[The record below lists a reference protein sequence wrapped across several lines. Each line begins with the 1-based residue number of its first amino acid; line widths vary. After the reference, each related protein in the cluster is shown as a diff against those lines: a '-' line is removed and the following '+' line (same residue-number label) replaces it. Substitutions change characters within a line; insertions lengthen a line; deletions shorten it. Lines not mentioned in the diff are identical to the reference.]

1 MSSHTS
7 GSKGREDSEK
17 VSTGMLLNRIAST
30 EQRYVARE
38 LHESLLDL
46 PKIWAPS
53 EVFTHE
59 SISYRL
65 NGRAFVHMAPPL
77 ETDHTEVHIL
87 EGPYALP
94 TLLEMAKR
102 LLPPTAEVVSHTTA
116 QHRHTKGGELVVRV
130 DRQSLRDVHRFLL
143 QLYRRECGY

>member
-1 MSSHTS
+1 MAVRDEGQNARPESR
-7 GSKGREDSEK
+7 KI
-17 VSTGMLLNRIAST
+17 STGMLLNSIPSEER
-30 EQRYVARE
+30 RFVARE

-53 EVFTHE
+53 EVSTHE

-65 NGRAFVHMAPPL
+65 KGRAFMHMAPPL
-77 ETDHTEVHIL
+77 ETDGTEIHIL

-102 LLPPTAEVVSHTTA
+102 LLPPTAEVVPHPTA
-116 QHRHTKGGELVVRV
+116 PHRHTKGGELVIRV
-130 DRQSLRDVHRFLL
+130 SRETLSDVYRSVL
-143 QLYRRECGY
+143 QLYRRECGH